1 METLRQVGFYLVW
14 VSVAIF
20 FYNVIRW
27 LFYKVPMLLQHV
39 PTVPGIM
46 FSVTL
51 YEHNHQWF
59 SSLYVIS
66 SILCLVF
73 EGIISATAP
82 KMADYQP
89 QQLVLGNVSYIFF
102 VCSISVLA
110 LRTMKFEAV
119 QGIVNQY
126 DT

>member
-1 METLRQVGFYLVW
+1 
-14 VSVAIF
+14 
-20 FYNVIRW
+20 
-27 LFYKVPMLLQHV
+27 
-39 PTVPGIM
+39 
-46 FSVTL
+46 
-51 YEHNHQWF
+51 
-59 SSLYVIS
+59 
-66 SILCLVF
+66 
-73 EGIISATAP
+73 
-82 KMADYQP
+82 MADYQP